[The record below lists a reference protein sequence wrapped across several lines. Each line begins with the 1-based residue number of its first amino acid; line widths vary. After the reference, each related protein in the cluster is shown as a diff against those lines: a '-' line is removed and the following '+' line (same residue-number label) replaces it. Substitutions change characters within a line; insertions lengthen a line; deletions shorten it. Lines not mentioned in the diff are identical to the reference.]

1 MATNIL
7 IYTLGAAI
15 DEALLFHKLDA
26 AYTKGSVLHL
36 LGSEESNEPFA
47 AWATANGHSFKSYEV
62 NENKYG
68 FSALQRAA
76 KAALKDNDIGELL
89 VHNIDAF
96 TLEFVHLARDKG
108 IKVVVF

>member
-1 MATNIL
+1 MVTNIL
-7 IYTLGAAI
+7 IYTLGTALN
-15 DEALLFHKLDA
+15 EATLFRKLDA
-26 AYTKGSVLHL
+26 VYTKGSVLHL

-47 AWATANGHSFKSYEV
+47 AWATANEHSFKSHEI

-76 KAALKDNDIGELL
+76 QAALKDNDIGELL

>member
-1 MATNIL
+1 MVTNIL
-7 IYTLGAAI
+7 IYTLGTAF
-15 DEALLFHKLDA
+15 DEASLFRKLDA

-36 LGSEESNEPFA
+36 LGSEVSNEPFA
-47 AWATANGHSFKSYEV
+47 AWATANEHSFKLHEI

-76 KAALKDNDIGELL
+76 QAALKDNDIGELL

-108 IKVVVF
+108 IKEVVF